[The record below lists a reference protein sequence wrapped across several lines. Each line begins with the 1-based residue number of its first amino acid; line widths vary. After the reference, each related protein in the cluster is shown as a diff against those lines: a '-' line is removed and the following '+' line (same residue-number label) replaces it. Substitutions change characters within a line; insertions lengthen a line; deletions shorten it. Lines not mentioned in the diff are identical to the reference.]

1 MLCVLL
7 VKVLHMCYKGTIFV
21 AEIKTKTNLKTK
33 NYGNKNQCSRHYDN
47 DI

>member
-21 AEIKTKTNLKTK
+21 SEIKTKTNLKTK
-33 NYGNKNQCSRHYDN
+33 KLWQQKSMQQTL
-47 DI
+47 